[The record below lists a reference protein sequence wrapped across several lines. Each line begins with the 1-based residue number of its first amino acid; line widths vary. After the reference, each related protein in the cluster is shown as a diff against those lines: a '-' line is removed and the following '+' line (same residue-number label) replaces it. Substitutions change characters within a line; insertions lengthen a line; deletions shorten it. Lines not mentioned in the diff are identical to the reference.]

1 LPEPA
6 LCPAPPRPELLR
18 LLRARLCELWPAL
31 RVIAE
36 DVLAAET
43 SIDWVAIDSDGCAVA
58 VLVGDANHDLEA
70 IARALAHR
78 EWLQPRLGTWVQLGP
93 QSGLRPEAG
102 VRALVLCPAFRV
114 EAVAAA
120 AAAPPGALS
129 LALYRCLRD
138 GAGVHVLVEPL
149 AADAAAAAGEP
160 LRGAVAEPF
169 RTRLNDL
176 DLGLTAEEQAEFER
190 LATPAGGR
198 R

>member
-18 LLRARLCELWPAL
+18 LLRARLSEAWPAL
-31 RVIAE
+31 RVVAE
-36 DVLAAET
+36 D
-43 SIDWVAIDSDGCAVA
+43 
-58 VLVGDANHDLEA
+58 
-70 IARALAHR
+70 ALAHR
-78 EWLQPRLGTWVQLGP
+78 EWLRPRLGTWVQLGP

-114 EAVAAA
+114 EALAAA
-120 AAAPPGALS
+120 AAAPGALS

-149 AADAAAAAGEP
+149 AAEPAAAAGEP
-160 LRGAVAEPF
+160 PRGTVAEPF
-169 RTRLNDL
+169 RTRLDDL

-190 LATPAGGR
+190 LATPAGAR